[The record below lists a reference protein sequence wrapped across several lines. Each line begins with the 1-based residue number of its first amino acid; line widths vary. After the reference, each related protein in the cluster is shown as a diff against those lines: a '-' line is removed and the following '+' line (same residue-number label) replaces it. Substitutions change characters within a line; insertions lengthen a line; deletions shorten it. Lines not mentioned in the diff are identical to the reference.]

1 MQGDFQQT
9 PMLKIGSDQNATLFY
24 EHFFS
29 NAKMNNTGALSYR
42 LIEKITALEH
52 YYSHKEKKCR
62 SFTFLALQVNN
73 GKSMYKSIFLWH

>member
-24 EHFFS
+24 EHVFS
-29 NAKMNNTGALSYR
+29 NAKMYNTGALSYR

-52 YYSHKEKKCR
+52 YYSHK
-62 SFTFLALQVNN
+62 
-73 GKSMYKSIFLWH
+73 

>member
-24 EHFFS
+24 EHVFS
-29 NAKMNNTGALSYR
+29 NAKMYNTEALSYR

-52 YYSHKEKKCR
+52 YYCHKEKKCR
-62 SFTFLALQVNN
+62 SFIFLALQVNN
-73 GKSMYKSIFLWH
+73 GKSMYKSILLWH